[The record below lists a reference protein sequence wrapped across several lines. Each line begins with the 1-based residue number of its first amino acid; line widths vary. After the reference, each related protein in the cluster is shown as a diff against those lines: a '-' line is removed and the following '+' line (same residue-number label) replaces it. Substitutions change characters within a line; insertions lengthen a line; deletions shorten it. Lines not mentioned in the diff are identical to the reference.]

1 MILRKFM
8 VLLFSYFAALIFVV
22 FYVLLNIRSNGA
34 FHLNIL
40 IIAGIV
46 AVVMMVP
53 YGVMDSIDMRTFYE
67 AERRVSDFLR
77 DVAEYTT
84 FGMPISQAI
93 VRASQTDYGP
103 LSKEVKRVAALISW
117 GIPVEEALSE
127 FGKETGSQN
136 IIRAGKIVMK
146 AAESGSNISDVM
158 NMVSEFT
165 SQMQLMRNSRFSE
178 MKSYTMVMMIAF
190 GVFLFV
196 VLILDVDFLPKL
208 DSGTSSTLYSLAVG
222 GNQIATIKNVFNI
235 GMIMQGGGTGIIS
248 GVLRDGRISSGIL
261 LSGILILVSMVVLL
275 LVGAL

>member
-1 MILRKFM
+1 M

-22 FYVLLNIRSNGA
+22 FYVLLNIRSGGT

-46 AVVMMVP
+46 AVLIMVP

-127 FGKETGSQN
+127 FGKESGSQN

-222 GNQIATIKNVFNI
+222 GSQIATIKNVFNI
-235 GMIMQGGGTGIIS
+235 GMIVQGGGTGIIS